1 MKNVASLF
9 SDEMKQALHTQLKIF
24 LDDSHDYSAD
34 ELEELYER
42 ITNGFPLNYEGED
55 GQPLGLT
62 AVMEDMIDV
71 FVKHKL
77 VAFN

>member
-1 MKNVASLF
+1 M
-9 SDEMKQALHTQLKIF
+9 KIF

-34 ELEELYER
+34 ELEDLYER

>member
-24 LDDSHDYSAD
+24 LDDSHYYSAD
-34 ELEELYER
+34 ELEDLYER